1 MPQNIKSSDKFRAVF
16 ESAVVCQVL
25 QPPYSFFCFTVI
37 IDAIVLLTGKFD
49 RNVAYRAAL
58 ADTGDED
65 AESLNIMQAIIL
77 ITVPTIG
84 GM

>member
-1 MPQNIKSSDKFRAVF
+1 MIIYASLTPSLDLIS
-16 ESAVVCQVL
+16 
-25 QPPYSFFCFTVI
+25 VI

-58 ADTGDED
+58 ADTGDEEP
-65 AESLNIMQAIIL
+65 ESLNIVEAIIL

-84 GM
+84 GKI

>member
-1 MPQNIKSSDKFRAVF
+1 MSNLFRVSCLSTFTTA
-16 ESAVVCQVL
+16 L
-25 QPPYSFFCFTVI
+25 FFICFTVI